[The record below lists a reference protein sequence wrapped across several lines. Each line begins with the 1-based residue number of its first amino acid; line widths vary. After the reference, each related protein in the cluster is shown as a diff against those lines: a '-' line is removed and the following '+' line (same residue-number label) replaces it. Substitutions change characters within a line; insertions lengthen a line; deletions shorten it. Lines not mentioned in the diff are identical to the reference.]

1 MQSPLAKAV
10 ADSCAAMQSLLK
22 QQDAFERI
30 ADAVV
35 ATLRAGHKILS
46 CGNGGSAAD
55 ALHLAEELVGR
66 YRGNRRSL
74 PAVCLSADA
83 TALTC
88 IGNDFGFDEVFARQV
103 EGLGTGGDLLV
114 VFSSSGNSPNILRA
128 LDAARQRGVKTVSLL
143 GKGGGKAKGR
153 ADFEI
158 IVDSAD
164 SGRVQEAHTVVMH
177 ALLEVV
183 EREFPA

>member
-1 MQSPLAKAV
+1 
-10 ADSCAAMQSLLK
+10 
-22 QQDAFERI
+22 
-30 ADAVV
+30 
-35 ATLRAGHKILS
+35 
-46 CGNGGSAAD
+46 
-55 ALHLAEELVGR
+55 
-66 YRGNRRSL
+66 
-74 PAVCLSADA
+74 
-83 TALTC
+83 
-88 IGNDFGFDEVFARQV
+88 
-103 EGLGTGGDLLV
+103 V

-153 ADFEI
+153 AAFEI

>member
-10 ADSCAAMQSLLK
+10 ADSCAAAQSLLK
-22 QQDAFERI
+22 QHKAFDRI
-30 ADAVV
+30 AEAMV

-103 EGLGTGGDLLV
+103 EGLGVSGDLLV

-128 LDAARQRGVKTVSLL
+128 LDAARQRGVKTVALL
-143 GKGGGKAKGR
+143 GKGGGRAKGR

-164 SGRVQEAHTVVMH
+164 SGRVQEAHTIVMH
-177 ALLEVV
+177 ALLEVI